1 MLDIRKINLLDLG
14 RNELLDVTKKELE
27 YYKVERQSGLVS
39 NNLPRLK
46 TLERID
52 KRLGVFALGD
62 SEILEGRNEVKQL
75 LNEDVYKKTSPKG
88 RILSNYEIKQNHYKN
103 FIK

>member
-46 TLERID
+46 TLER
-52 KRLGVFALGD
+52 R
-62 SEILEGRNEVKQL
+62 
-75 LNEDVYKKTSPKG
+75 
-88 RILSNYEIKQNHYKN
+88 
-103 FIK
+103 